1 MSRVYRL
8 PLWIVALAIPA
19 MAGCARD
26 EVHVYDVPYEK
37 QRMLGAIVMADR
49 SNTWF
54 FKLMGRA
61 DDTAANRDYFM
72 KFVKSLRFPVE
83 GKEPVAWDLPDEW
96 SAELAGQTGM
106 GIRYAT
112 IYIPRGQVVSVTRLS
127 EEGGG
132 LLPNL
137 NRWRDQMKLPPIT
150 NYGELDNQCERVPLG
165 DGHVARVVDMESS
178 RGLALV
184 EEPPPPKRSAKPL
197 DFDLPEGWKE
207 QSAAGKMWAAGFRVD
222 ADGQSAEITVT
233 PLGGPAGGIAGNVNR
248 WRGQVGLP
256 ESSEEQIMKESQ
268 TIEVARVSSTYVDLA
283 GPKGLRML
291 AVISQRGEQTWFVKM
306 LGPTDLV
313 AKQKPAF
320 ESFVKSLR
328 FGGGL

>member
-8 PLWIVALAIPA
+8 PLWFVALAIPA
-19 MAGCARD
+19 VAGCARD
-26 EVHVYDVPYEK
+26 EVRVYDVPYEK

-61 DDTAANRDYFM
+61 DDTSANRDDFM

-83 GKEPVAWDLPDEW
+83 GKEPIAWDLPDEW

-112 IYIPRGQVVSVTRLS
+112 IYIPHGQVVSVTRLS
-127 EEGGG
+127 ERGGG

-137 NRWRDQMKLPPIT
+137 NRWREQMKLPPIP
-150 NYGELDNQCERVPLG
+150 NEDEMQYELVRLA
-165 DGHVARVVDMESS
+165 DGHVAKVVDMESA
-178 RGLALV
+178 RGLAAV

-197 DFDLPEGWKE
+197 DYDLPEGWKE
-207 QSAAGKMWAAGFRVD
+207 QSAAGKMWAAGFRVE
-222 ADGQSAEITVT
+222 ADGQSAEVTVT
-233 PLGGPAGGIAGNVNR
+233 PLGGPAGGVAGNVNR

-256 ESSEEQIMKESQ
+256 EVSEDQITKESQ
-268 TIEVARVSSTYVDLA
+268 SIDVAGVSSTYVDLA
-283 GPKGLRML
+283 GPQGRRML

-328 FGGGL
+328 FGG